1 VPPSRGAGPHLL
13 RRRSFTEL
21 ACARCLLIVA
31 GGLVYSAGA
40 AVYPLSPPRPGT
52 GGLRLP
58 RGLHLLVIAGVAAH
72 FLAIS
77 LFALPTG

>member
-1 VPPSRGAGPHLL
+1 VPPSRGAGPPLL

-21 ACARCLLIVA
+21 ACARCLLIVT
-31 GGLVYSAGA
+31 GRLVYSAGA
-40 AVYPLSPPRPGT
+40 AVYPLAAPTRNRPSPATTRTSPV
-52 GGLRLP
+52 
-58 RGLHLLVIAGVAAH
+58 VIAGVAAP

>member
-1 VPPSRGAGPHLL
+1 VPPSRGAGPQLL

-31 GGLVYSAGA
+31 GGLVDSAGA
-40 AVYPLSPPRPGT
+40 PVYVLRRPDPAPVVFGYHEVV
-52 GGLRLP
+52 
-58 RGLHLLVIAGVAAH
+58 HLLVVAGVVAH

>member
-1 VPPSRGAGPHLL
+1 MPPSRGAGPHLL
-13 RRRSFTEL
+13 HRRSFTEL
-21 ACARCLLIVA
+21 ACARYLLIVT

-40 AVYPLSPPRPGT
+40 AVYPSPPRPGT

-58 RGLHLLVIAGVAAH
+58 RGLHLLVIAGVAAP